1 MSSLTESLL
10 PSSHPHT
17 TSPSPSP
24 STTSTHR
31 SRPFRI
37 PRPLWYIAAP
47 ILLTLL
53 YAALQPHT
61 PLLPPLP
68 TIRIVPAG
76 SDAVLQDVL
85 AGEIKNVV
93 AVDEECACGIPSP
106 SPPSDSSSGSSS
118 ALKHLKKPLV
128 PETAAGPGERMCD
141 VYTKEA
147 LARSRLHLGTGA
159 RVQRMLYKAS
169 RDRTRLKVGILGGSV
184 SACHAVHPNPEY
196 PQGDPN
202 GPGCYPALLKDWLNE
217 RLPLADEQEHEIM
230 NGAIGGMDSSYYAFC
245 GTHHIPPD
253 VDLIVLEFDVN
264 DQASFLYQHFFDQLL
279 RALLTLPSQ
288 PAVIILGAWAPT
300 IAQDQG
306 YADPQ
311 LVHLPIASYYDIPYV
326 SMKRMVW
333 ESYLRW
339 PGSVRRA
346 FWVDDGLHPNVRGH
360 RVLADVL
367 TSYLEFELCRVSILG
382 LPKDREPS
390 TTLATHATF
399 DSMIDLSFPFDSPL
413 MTDPRTPP
421 PGWERMFN
429 ASAVKAIARESRQFI
444 SKPSPYSLPLTEIFT
459 PLRDIVADSSPTDD
473 AKNPEALLD
482 LVQPQMFCADANDPQ
497 HPMRPVISDG
507 WREYDWNGEKHYWVS
522 DKVGAR
528 IRVDV
533 KVAEGRI
540 AVYYFRSKMYDLGD
554 AKCWVDDNE
563 KGAKRLPGWWSR
575 DYNVASVAYIDEK
588 VTSGDHYVTCEIMQ
602 ETTHPNNPD
611 AHHFR
616 LVAVMAT

>member
-1 MSSLTESLL
+1 MLNK
-10 PSSHPHT
+10 
-17 TSPSPSP
+17 
-24 STTSTHR
+24 
-31 SRPFRI
+31 
-37 PRPLWYIAAP
+37 A
-47 ILLTLL
+47 
-53 YAALQPHT
+53 Q
-61 PLLPPLP
+61 
-68 TIRIVPAG
+68 
-76 SDAVLQDVL
+76 
-85 AGEIKNVV
+85 K
-93 AVDEECACGIPSP
+93 
-106 SPPSDSSSGSSS
+106 
-118 ALKHLKKPLV
+118 
-128 PETAAGPGERMCD
+128 ER
-141 VYTKEA
+141 
-147 LARSRLHLGTGA
+147 G
-159 RVQRMLYKAS
+159 
-169 RDRTRLKVGILGGSV
+169 RLKVGILGGSV
-184 SACHAVHPNPEY
+184 HPDPEY
-196 PQGDPN
+196 PQGNPN
-202 GPGCYPALLKDWLNE
+202 GPGCYPSLLKDWLNE
-217 RLPLADEQEHEIM
+217 RLPLVRIRSRNKQDDVLTSISNEP
-230 NGAIGGMDSSYYAFC
+230 SYAAPRTLQP
-245 GTHHIPPD
+245 GLTHHIPPD

-288 PAVIILGAWAPT
+288 PAVIILGAWAPS

-339 PGSVRRA
+339 PGSVRKA

-360 RVLADVL
+360 VSCLSRAEVKEVGADDRGLGGFLQRVLADVL
-367 TSYLEFELCRVSILG
+367 TSYLEYELCRVSILG

-390 TTLATHATF
+390 TTLATLASF
-399 DSMIDLSFPFDSPL
+399 KDMIDLSFPFDPPH
-413 MTDPRTPP
+413 MTDPKLPP
-421 PGWERMFN
+421 LGWERMFN
-429 ASAVKAIARESRQFI
+429 ATAIKALARESRQFI
-444 SKPSPYSLPLTEIFT
+444 SKTSPYSLPLTEIFT
-459 PLRDIVADSSPTDD
+459 PLRDVVSDHSPADDPKTPD
-473 AKNPEALLD
+473 ALLH

-497 HPMRPVISDG
+497 HPMRPVLSSG

-522 DKVGAR
+522 DQVGAR

-588 VTSGDHYVTCEIMQ
+588 VTSGDHYVTCEIMK
-602 ETTHPNNPD
+602 ETTHPNNTD

-616 LVAVMAT
+616 IVAVMAT